1 MKKQKY
7 HQGSW
12 TPKHPNKYDGDFT
25 KIFYRSSWELK
36 FMNWCD
42 NNSAVLLWSSEE
54 TVVPYRSPVDMKPH
68 RYFLDFKIKVSSNAG
83 IKTYLVEIKPS
94 SQRIPPKI
102 PKRNSKR
109 YLIECS
115 TFMVNQAK
123 WEAATRWAKDRGW
136 EFIVLDE
143 FDLGIQ
149 QRK

>member
-1 MKKQKY
+1 MAKY
-7 HQGSW
+7 HQGRYNVKI
-12 TPKHPNKYDGDFT
+12 PEKYSGDPT
-25 KIFYRSSWELK
+25 NVVYRSSWELK

-42 NNSAVLLWSSEE
+42 NNSSVLSWSSEE
-54 TVVPYRSPVDMKPH
+54 TIVPYRSPIDMKLH
-68 RYFLDFKIKVSSNAG
+68 RYFLDFKIKVNSNDG

-123 WEAATRWAKDRGW
+123 WTAADRWAKDRGW
-136 EFIVLDE
+136 NFIILDE

-149 QRK
+149 

>member
-1 MKKQKY
+1 MAKY
-7 HQGSW
+7 HQG
-12 TPKHPNKYDGDFT
+12 KYNIKIPNKYSGDPT
-25 KIFYRSSWELK
+25 NVVYRSSWELK

-42 NNSAVLLWSSEE
+42 NNSSVLSWSSEE
-54 TVVPYRSPVDMKPH
+54 TIVPYRSPIDMKLH
-68 RYFLDFKIKVSSNAG
+68 RYFLDFKIKVNSNDG

-123 WEAATRWAKDRGW
+123 WTAADRWAKDRGW
-136 EFIVLDE
+136 NFIILDE

-149 QRK
+149 